1 MSNQARFVWQP
12 GDIRFEDE
20 FASLVSQLTDLA
32 FNPAEL
38 RDPHGRWTRGGAPG
52 PFNPAVLHLYHLLP
66 QVDQATKLGL
76 YDEPQVH
83 HIQAEVHIV
92 TLPGG
97 EKVIDKRGENPTDLD
112 REELSSYLAQAI
124 GAPAPAIYRAA
135 PDRILEEY
143 VPGKTILRYL
153 SDVVN
158 TAREEAKTR
167 TNAPALVND
176 AGIQASDAAENAIY
190 ATPEAQAIADLDYLT
205 TNDDRNWGN
214 LIISPDHKPVAID
227 HGVVMFDGMPSDSP
241 FVTHSDPMMRGFPGT
256 ASPDDPAAVAFR
268 QQRAVRGG
276 QLADQLH
283 QVRPQFERT
292 GHLDWF
298 DNMIQTPVAQLINPA
313 DTRQAEQLILQH
325 WHDKYGDPLP

>member
-1 MSNQARFVWQP
+1 MTA
-12 GDIRFEDE
+12 
-20 FASLVSQLTDLA
+20 DLA

-76 YDEPQVH
+76 YDKPEVH
-83 HIQAEVHIV
+83 PSQAEVHIV
-92 TLPGG
+92 TLPSG

-112 REELSSYLAQAI
+112 REELTSYMAQAI
-124 GAPAPAIYRAA
+124 GAPAPAVYRAA

-143 VPGKTILRYL
+143 VPGKTGTRYFTDAYYNGQRDAVARGVRGL
-153 SDVVN
+153 P
-158 TAREEAKTR
+158 ARE
-167 TNAPALVND
+167 
-176 AGIQASDAAENAIY
+176 AGIQAEEDARDAIF
-190 ATPEAQAIADLDYLT
+190 ATPEARAIADLDYLT
-205 TNDDRNWGN
+205 TNDDRDDKN
-214 LIISPDHKPVAID
+214 LRVTDDHKPVAID

-241 FVTHSDPMMRGFPGT
+241 FVTHNDPMMRGFPGT